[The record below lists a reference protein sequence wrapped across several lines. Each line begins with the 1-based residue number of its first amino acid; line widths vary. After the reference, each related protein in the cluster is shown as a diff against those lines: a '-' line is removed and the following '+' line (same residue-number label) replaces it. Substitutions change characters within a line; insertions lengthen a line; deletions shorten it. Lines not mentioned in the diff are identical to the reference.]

1 MRGHFLAHTFTLPRD
16 EGQFDE
22 KSSGFRFFYGRFY
35 KRTAVRI
42 KYPMQTAS
50 GRCLMVNVLIRL
62 IRVLPVLAVVA
73 GVTALLYGLL
83 VATSTR
89 DKARRIL
96 IKVLSVV
103 NGALAVAFTLVM
115 LYALFENNT
124 YVLEVADVSA
134 ALFAIIF
141 IIVRIIAW
149 HMRAKTSS
157 KETK

>member
-1 MRGHFLAHTFTLPRD
+1 M
-16 EGQFDE
+16 
-22 KSSGFRFFYGRFY
+22 
-35 KRTAVRI
+35 
-42 KYPMQTAS
+42 
-50 GRCLMVNVLIRL
+50 
-62 IRVLPVLAVVA
+62 
-73 GVTALLYGLL
+73 
-83 VATSTR
+83 
-89 DKARRIL
+89 
-96 IKVLSVV
+96 
-103 NGALAVAFTLVM
+103 VM

>member
-1 MRGHFLAHTFTLPRD
+1 
-16 EGQFDE
+16 
-22 KSSGFRFFYGRFY
+22 
-35 KRTAVRI
+35 
-42 KYPMQTAS
+42 
-50 GRCLMVNVLIRL
+50 MVNVLIRL

-103 NGALAVAFTLVM
+103 NGAFAVAFTLVM